1 MRISL
6 LVALVGAAPLAL
18 VGGGCGGSSAGSG
31 FGGDDSDDGGS
42 DGATRTT
49 GDGGVSDALFGTDTN
64 LGDSSSTMS
73 NQPAVVYGHSPDTLY
88 KVDPTSKAVTVVGT
102 FQGCSSVID
111 LALDKDSNM
120 VVTTSDGF
128 YRVDPTTAA
137 CTLIAQQG
145 SYPNSLSFV
154 PKGTVDQNAEALVGY
169 VGSTYVRIDTTS
181 GAISNIGDLNGNGL
195 SSSGDIVSV
204 IGGGTYLT
212 VNGNSCSDC
221 IVSVNPATGAMIQ
234 NYGSVNHGSVFGLA
248 FWAGVAYGFDDGGD
262 LFTITFGATSVTTAD
277 IPVPNAPSG
286 LEFWGAGSTTSA
298 PPAPQ

>member
-1 MRISL
+1 MRAAL
-6 LVALVGAAPLAL
+6 LVCLVAPLA
-18 VGGGCGGSSAGSG
+18 VGCGGSSGGSG
-31 FGGDDSDDGGS
+31 FGPADIDAGLATSDDASAASDAPQFGGDTS
-42 DGATRTT
+42 F
-49 GDGGVSDALFGTDTN
+49 GDG
-64 LGDSSSTMS
+64 STPSS

-88 KVDPTSKAVTVVGT
+88 KVDPNTKAVTVVGP

-111 LALDKDSNM
+111 LALDQSSNM

-128 YRVDPTTAA
+128 YSVDSSTAA
-137 CTLIAQQG
+137 CTLIAQGG

-154 PKGTVDQNAEALVGY
+154 PKGTVDPNEEALVGY

-181 GAISNIGDLNGNGL
+181 GAISTIGALNGGDLA
-195 SSSGDIVSV
+195 SSGDIVSV

-212 VNGNSCSDC
+212 VNGGSCGDC
-221 IVSVNPATGAMIQ
+221 IVSVDPTTGAMIR
-234 NYGSVNHGSVFGLA
+234 NYGALGHSSVFGLA

-277 IPVPNAPSG
+277 IPIPNAPSG

-298 PPAPQ
+298 PPTPQ

>member
-1 MRISL
+1 MRVSL
-6 LVALVGAAPLAL
+6 VFVLVGAAPLAL
-18 VGGGCGGSSAGSG
+18 AGGCGSSSTGSG
-31 FGGDDSDDGGS
+31 FGGDDSSDGGG
-42 DGATRTT
+42 DGAARTT
-49 GDGGVSDALFGTDTN
+49 GDSSVSDALFGGDAN
-64 LGDSSSTMS
+64 LGDGSGTQS

-88 KVDPTSKAVTVVGT
+88 KVDPTSKAVTVIGT

-120 VVTTSDGF
+120 VVTTSSGF
-128 YRVDPTTAA
+128 YRVDPATAA
-137 CTLIAQQG
+137 CTMIAQGG

-154 PKGTVDQNAEALVGY
+154 PKGTVDPNVEALVGY

-181 GAISNIGDLNGNGL
+181 GSISNIGDLNANGL

-221 IVSVNPATGAMIQ
+221 IVSVNPATGAMLQ

-262 LFTITFGATSVTTAD
+262 LFTITFGATSVTTTD
-277 IPVPNAPSG
+277 IPIPSAPSG

-298 PPAPQ
+298 PPAPP